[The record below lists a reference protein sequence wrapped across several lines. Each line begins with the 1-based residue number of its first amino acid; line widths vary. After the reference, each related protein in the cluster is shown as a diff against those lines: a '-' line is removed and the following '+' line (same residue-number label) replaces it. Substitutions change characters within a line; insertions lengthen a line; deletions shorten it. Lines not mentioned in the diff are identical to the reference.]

1 MRRERVPSSL
11 PAPEGKRA
19 RTRRLLIETAAQLI
33 RDEGYSNVS
42 MEQVAARAG
51 VTRGSIYGNFK
62 DRNELIVAVALH
74 RMPRIMLAPM
84 PGASLREQ
92 LREMGKMVAQA
103 ARENRDNTVYWIA
116 YMLHVLGDSE
126 LKRRAAVQGRGMRKQ
141 VAKQWSKVLRVDEL
155 PMPIETL
162 VKVLTT
168 LTNSMII
175 AHSMT
180 PEDFDEAVIVAAFE
194 AFAGQRVAA
203 ATKKR
208 KRR

>member
-1 MRRERVPSSL
+1 
-11 PAPEGKRA
+11 
-19 RTRRLLIETAAQLI
+19 
-33 RDEGYSNVS
+33 
-42 MEQVAARAG
+42 
-51 VTRGSIYGNFK
+51 
-62 DRNELIVAVALH
+62 
-74 RMPRIMLAPM
+74 MPRIMLAPM